1 MAGLRRAMGA
11 RWDAATQNF
20 WWTQVTAA
28 YTRTWAA
35 AVPVCEC
42 CAARGITAPLTRL
55 HVMADCPD
63 WNALWHWA
71 RATLARI
78 GCPLAA
84 DATRAQWLMFGHGSA
99 ASSRTDVVTRIW
111 GAALQT
117 INGLTA
123 GLRRDGIDFM
133 PQAAPAMARS
143 IVVRGAAADLQRT
156 TSAEHDYTVA
166 AWAAK
171 WSGMVRRR
179 RNAAGYDVVDGW

>member
-1 MAGLRRAMGA
+1 MARA
-11 RWDAATQNF
+11 
-20 WWTQVTAA
+20 
-28 YTRTWAA
+28 
-35 AVPVCEC
+35 
-42 CAARGITAPLTRL
+42 L
-55 HVMADCPD
+55 ADCPD
-63 WNALWHWA
+63 WNALWYWA

>member
-1 MAGLRRAMGA
+1 
-11 RWDAATQNF
+11 
-20 WWTQVTAA
+20 
-28 YTRTWAA
+28 
-35 AVPVCEC
+35 
-42 CAARGITAPLTRL
+42 
-55 HVMADCPD
+55 
-63 WNALWHWA
+63 
-71 RATLARI
+71 
-78 GCPLAA
+78 
-84 DATRAQWLMFGHGSA
+84 MFGHGSA

-143 IVVRGAAADLQRT
+143 IVVRSAAADLQRT